1 MMERLGRIVLTLLC
15 VLLPLGSS
23 ASAQTAAPLP
33 AATPAPAAS
42 APTARPAAT
51 AAPTPVAFTAHAH
64 ADLNVVA
71 QGTTYNGTARV
82 AVAQRG
88 NLTRVD
94 MSAAK
99 SDAVPLAPIAFT
111 IVVDRGAN
119 TISAW
124 NDATR
129 LYRTQRLILHAT
141 PSATPKPKGTPGP
154 GSTGVSPFGKL
165 DVFAVSIT
173 LTGHT
178 TTAGLPATGLA
189 LDAQVR
195 KRGETATSHVTAT
208 MQLADD
214 FPFLPLAIDVSVE
227 PGAAPLHA
235 HASYALDD
243 LVRVAPAADRFVIP
257 AGYTEAPS
265 FVGVLFPHG
274 PVHRP
279 APPPT
284 PRH

>member
-1 MMERLGRIVLTLLC
+1 MERLGRIVLALFC
-15 VLLPLGSS
+15 VLVPLGSS
-23 ASAQTAAPLP
+23 ASAQTAAAVP
-33 AATPAPAAS
+33 AATAVPAAAGPTASPAP
-42 APTARPAAT
+42 T

-64 ADLNVVA
+64 AGLRVDAN
-71 QGTTYNGTARV
+71 GTTYDGTARV
-82 AVAQRG
+82 AVAERG
-88 NLTRVD
+88 NLFRVD
-94 MSAAK
+94 VSAAK
-99 SDAVPLAPIAFT
+99 SDALPLAPIAFT
-111 IVVDRGAN
+111 LVVDRAAN
-119 TISAW
+119 TISVW

-154 GSTGVSPFGKL
+154 GATGVSPFGKL

-189 LDAQVR
+189 LDMQVR
-195 KRGETATSHVTAT
+195 KRGETAASHVTAT
-208 MQLADD
+208 TQLADD

-227 PGAAPLHA
+227 PGAAPLRA
-235 HASYALDD
+235 HVSYAVDD
-243 LVRVAPAADRFVIP
+243 LARVAPAADRFVIP

-274 PVHRP
+274 TGRGP
-279 APPPT
+279 APSPT
-284 PRH
+284 PRR

>member
-1 MMERLGRIVLTLLC
+1 MERLGRIVLATFCAL
-15 VLLPLGSS
+15 VPLGAG
-23 ASAQTAAPLP
+23 ASAQTTTPPPAVTAAT
-33 AATPAPAAS
+33 ATPAP
-42 APTARPAAT
+42 T
-51 AAPTPVAFTAHAH
+51 AAPTPVAFTARAH
-64 ADLNVVA
+64 ADLHVDA
-71 QGTTYNGTARV
+71 QGTMYDGTAHV

-94 MSAAK
+94 VSAAK
-99 SDAVPLAPIAFT
+99 SNAVPLAAIAFT

-129 LYRTQRLILHAT
+129 LYRTQRLVLHAT

-154 GSTGVSPFGKL
+154 GATGVSPFGKL
-165 DVFAVSIT
+165 DLLAVSIT

-178 TTAGLPATGLA
+178 TTVGLPATGLA
-189 LDAQVR
+189 FDMQVR

-208 MQLADD
+208 TQLADD

-227 PGAAPLHA
+227 PGAAPLRA
-235 HASYALDD
+235 HASYAVDD
-243 LVRVAPAADRFVIP
+243 LVRVAPAADRFMIP

-265 FVGVLFPHG
+265 FLGVLFPHR
-274 PVHRP
+274 PVHGP
-279 APPPT
+279 APSPT